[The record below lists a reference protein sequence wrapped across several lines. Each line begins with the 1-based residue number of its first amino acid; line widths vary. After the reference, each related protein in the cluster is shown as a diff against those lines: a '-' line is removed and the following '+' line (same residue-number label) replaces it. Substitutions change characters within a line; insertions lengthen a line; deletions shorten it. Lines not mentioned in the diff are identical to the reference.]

1 MAQNTF
7 IRLIQACTALV
18 CLAGWSLA
26 VAQDDM
32 ASKVLFTNV
41 HVFDGVNEQRIEN
54 ANVLIENNLI
64 TQVSTDPLSA
74 AGATVIDGGGRTL
87 IPGLI
92 DVHWHTYYAY
102 APQSVL
108 LTGDMS
114 EVAII
119 GFQGAE
125 KTLMRGFTTVRD
137 VGGNPFAVKKMTDA
151 GTHPGPRMFPSGPP
165 ISQTSGHFDF
175 RMKNDHP
182 KNLTD
187 PMPYWERNSLIMT
200 ANGVPEVI
208 LRVREN
214 LRMGATQIK
223 ISGGGGVSSSYDD
236 LDVQQFTYE
245 EMKAAVDVAKTW
257 NTYVAAHIFTD
268 DAVQTALRAG
278 VMSIEHGFLIEKKE
292 TWQMMKK
299 MGAWL
304 SIQPLL
310 DDEDALKFDNPYS
323 QEKFSRVTAGTDN
336 AYTTAK
342 KMGINIAFGTDMLF
356 DPVAA
361 EKQGKMLS
369 KLSRWFTPY
378 EALRMATSENARLLS
393 LSGPRNDYREGSLGV
408 IEAGAYADV
417 VLVDGNPLEDLD
429 LVADPHTNFVV
440 IMKDGEIYK
449 NTLE

>member
-1 MAQNTF
+1 MKFFLKT
-7 IRLIQACTALV
+7 LV
-18 CLAGWSLA
+18 LSCAMLA
-26 VAQDDM
+26 VAAQAQDEVP
-32 ASKVLFTNV
+32 SRVLLTNV
-41 HVFDGVNEQRIEN
+41 SVWDGTSDKVSKDTD
-54 ANVLIENNLI
+54 VLVEGNKIKKIGKNLD
-64 TQVSTDPLSA
+64 SE
-74 AGATVIDGGGRTL
+74 GAIVIDGKGGTVT
-87 IPGLI
+87 PGLI
-92 DVHWHTYYAY
+92 DMHQHLTLNNGTAGGNKWDAY
-102 APQSVL
+102 V
-108 LTGDMS
+108 
-114 EVAII
+114 
-119 GFQGAE
+119 QGAHASRAAE
-125 KTLMRGFTTVRD
+125 YLLRSGFTTVRD
-137 VGGNPFAVKKMTDA
+137 IAGNSLGIKRAVNS
-151 GTHPGPRMFPSGPP
+151 GQLPGPRIYSSGPAIGP
-165 ISQTSGHFDF
+165 TGGHSDWGSWVDGPGAETYQQKLQNT
-175 RMKNDHP
+175 MVVDGE
-182 KNLTD
+182 TE
-187 PMPYWERNSLIMT
+187 W
-200 ANGVPEVI
+200 
-208 LRVREN
+208 LRAGRWN
-214 LRMGATQIK
+214 FRMGADFLK
-223 ISGGGGVSSSYDD
+223 VMSGGGVASEFDPID
-236 LDVQQFTYE
+236 LNSPSLE

-299 MGAWL
+299 VGAWL